1 MTIIVGET
9 ERAELKAAMARARA
23 HPLPWEELKRRTT
36 ARDATN
42 PGHIEDRHE
51 SPSAEFVN
59 LPFGYGVAITFE
71 EQPAGMC
78 LRISVSGPWPKV
90 PPNMVVC
97 AMVFSA
103 LDLAAEA
110 NDVWTEEL
118 LIDGISG
125 GRAFNALWVVEPAI
139 K

>member
-1 MTIIVGET
+1 MAIIVGET

-36 ARDATN
+36 ARDATKT
-42 PGHIEDRHE
+42 GHIEERGE
-51 SPSAEFVN
+51 SPSAEFVS

-78 LRISVSGPWPKV
+78 LHISVSGPWPKV
-90 PPNMVVC
+90 PPNMAVC

-110 NDVWTEEL
+110 NDAWTEEL
-118 LIDGISG
+118 LIDGNRGS
-125 GRAFNALWVVEPAI
+125 RAFNALWVVEPAI
-139 K
+139 E

>member
-9 ERAELKAAMARARA
+9 ERAELKTAMARARA
-23 HPLPWEELKRRTT
+23 NPVPWEELKGRTT
-36 ARDATN
+36 ARGTTN
-42 PGHIEDRHE
+42 TEHIEGLQE
-51 SPSAEFVN
+51 SPSAEFIN
-59 LPFGYGVAITFE
+59 LPFGYVVAITFE

-78 LRISVSGPWPKV
+78 LHISVTGPWPKV
-90 PPNMVVC
+90 PPNMAVC

-110 NDVWTEEL
+110 NDVWTEDL
-118 LIDGISG
+118 LIDGSLG

-139 K
+139 E